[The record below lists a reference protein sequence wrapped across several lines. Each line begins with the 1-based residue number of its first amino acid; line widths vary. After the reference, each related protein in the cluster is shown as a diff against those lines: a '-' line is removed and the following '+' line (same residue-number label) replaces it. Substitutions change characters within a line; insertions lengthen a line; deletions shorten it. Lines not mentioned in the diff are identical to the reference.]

1 VTRRSEVIALYEG
14 GVFGLYEAGEAL
26 RAAGLEVSYPHHSRG
41 EELEPRQLTVVFVI
55 GGPLVTDALRA
66 AVRRVASDLR
76 KKFGREV
83 ISLPD
88 NGDGS
93 E

>member
-1 VTRRSEVIALYEG
+1 VTTTSEVIVLYEG
-14 GVFGLYEAGEAL
+14 GAFGLYEAGEAL
-26 RAAGLEVSYPHHSRG
+26 RAAGLEVSYPPHSRG
-41 EELEPRQLTVVFVI
+41 EELEPRQLTVVLLI

-83 ISLPD
+83 IFLPD
-88 NGDGS
+88 DGDSS